1 MVFCNYLVI
10 SVFVCFCFMY
20 RKICILFNL
29 KVVKYYEIIYS
40 VKIRLF
46 LKIRF
51 EKFLMPIINFYLC
64 KVYFHISTIEKR
76 LGYRLFCLNK
86 I

>member
-10 SVFVCFCFMY
+10 SVFVRFCFMY

-40 VKIRLF
+40 VKNRLF
-46 LKIRF
+46 LK
-51 EKFLMPIINFYLC
+51 N
-64 KVYFHISTIEKR
+64 KV
-76 LGYRLFCLNK
+76 
-86 I
+86 

>member
-10 SVFVCFCFMY
+10 SVFMCFCFMY

-46 LKIRF
+46 FK
-51 EKFLMPIINFYLC
+51 N
-64 KVYFHISTIEKR
+64 KV
-76 LGYRLFCLNK
+76 
-86 I
+86 